1 MLAKIDVSIQSYKK
15 PESLIYSLLSLHKH
29 CKSEVDTVWIND
41 DQSSEDVIRIYESS
55 ELKEALYPWKI
66 KVRRNLNRMGWWV
79 SFVRGYKPKYLSH
92 WYMFIRM
99 AWNFYK
105 NKTIYVAKDDVRY
118 QWAIDHTDKEY
129 LFIMHDDVTFKDNV
143 IKRYMEAVA
152 KMTRPAIVGD
162 LGQCWRC
169 AYEKLGCNPYKILS
183 GYRPSVSWPYTK
195 VSKGDHH
202 WACRINEWSAL
213 ISVNCAKFI
222 EDKYRIFYGNYDNKG
237 DVSAYWFSRIVNE
250 GFSFDDP
257 ISSSARDQYYLHWEN
272 GATGHSVWVN
282 QGFGKSSYNANF
294 IKNKLQEDFDFTWLW
309 G

>member
-1 MLAKIDVSIQSYKK
+1 MLAKIDVAVQSYKK

-55 ELKEALYPWKI
+55 ELKKALHPWKI
-66 KVRRNLNRMGWWV
+66 KVRRNLNRMGWWI
-79 SFVRGYKPKYLSH
+79 SFVRGYKPKYLSYG
-92 WYMFIRM
+92 YMLIRM

-105 NKTIYVAKDDVRY
+105 NKSIYVAKDDVRY

-129 LFIMHDDVTFKDNV
+129 IFIMHDDITFKGNV
-143 IKRYMEAVA
+143 INRYMESASI
-152 KMTRPAIVGD
+152 MTSPGIVGD

-169 AYEKLGCNPYKILS
+169 AYQKLGCNPNKILN
-183 GYRPSVSWPYTK
+183 GYRPAINWPYTK
-195 VSKGDHH
+195 ISKGDHH

-222 EDKYRIFYGNYDNKG
+222 ENKYRIFYGNYDNKG

-257 ISSSARDQYYLHWEN
+257 ISNSEREKFYLHSEN
-272 GATGHSVWVN
+272 GISGHSVWVN
-282 QGFGKSSYNANF
+282 HGIGKSFYNSTEF
-294 IKNKLQEDFDFTWLW
+294 KSKLQQDFNFTWQW